1 MSDTTCVEP
10 DVALPRLAPIPRKT
24 WHKVMVGSLGLLILV
39 IVIAAIAAPAEKT
52 PAAKTAAPAVTHHRR
67 HLTNQQKG
75 AREMHSIF
83 KTCRSWARQVYSL
96 REVAGLMSAYNR
108 ANGFQGAVADYTIT
122 TCAGGFDAG
131 R

>member
-1 MSDTTCVEP
+1 
-10 DVALPRLAPIPRKT
+10 
-24 WHKVMVGSLGLLILV
+24 MVGSLGLLILV
-39 IVIAAIAAPAEKT
+39 FVIAAMAAPAEKT

-83 KTCRSWARQVYSL
+83 KTCRSWARQGYSL

-108 ANGFQGAVADYTIT
+108 ANGFHGAVADYTIT
-122 TCAGGFDAG
+122 TCAGGLRRRALTRHLPEALPTRDATH
-131 R
+131 RPLRAS